1 MLYVRNRYQAVDR
14 AILECRRLVYSRRSM
29 EIKALAD
36 GEWVNV
42 GDMIQVVDMYDD
54 VQQTGVIE
62 ARNGNV
68 FTTSEQLTADDNLYV
83 VITSSDGSV
92 SDRLSAT
99 VTGLHT
105 FTCNLPSDFK
115 LNIWDGT
122 NVQSESRYVLSTEKE
137 LDTTLGLSARRT
149 REVME
154 QQR

>member
-1 MLYVRNRYQAVDR
+1 
-14 AILECRRLVYSRRSM
+14 M

-62 ARNGNV
+62 SRNGNV

-92 SDRLSAT
+92 SDRLPAT

-105 FTCNLPSDFK
+105 FTCNLPSDFQ

-137 LDTTLGLSARRT
+137 LDTTLWVVSQKNPGGDGTTTLTMSEYSDDMYEYAIPSS
-149 REVME
+149 
-154 QQR
+154 